1 MSLLAELK
9 RRKVFKVGAAYLVV
23 GWLVIEV
30 AATILPQFNVPEWAP
45 RLVTLLVA
53 LGLPIA
59 LVMAWV
65 FDVTPNGV
73 KVDASHS
80 GSKRIFAIAGVLAV
94 VALGWYF
101 LGRPAFQSGDPATPT
116 AVAAKVTAP
125 EADAIP
131 GNSVPEKSIAVLA
144 FADLSPQHD
153 QDYFS
158 DGIAEEILNAL
169 AQVKDLKVAG
179 RTSSFSFKGKN
190 EDLRVIGETLG
201 VAHVLEGSVRKQGDK
216 VRIIAQLIRSKDGFH
231 LWSETYDGDLKDV
244 FALQERIA
252 QSIAEK
258 LKIVLSG
265 KQAEQLVNAG
275 TSNPDAYALYL
286 QATATFNRRDGARF
300 NEAMAQLRKAVALDP
315 KFARAYSRMATLE
328 TVRANYADGNFDSS
342 LRDAERY
349 ARQASALDPT
359 LAEPHAALG
368 VIFTNQRQ
376 YREGALELDRARAL
390 DPNDVTTNFWD
401 GVRLIMV
408 GYRTRGAAALDRTLQ
423 LDPLLPNALVWRARI
438 HIADGELE
446 IGARQLQRAAEGG
459 HSFVGLGQYKLDL
472 ARGDRA
478 AAIKSLTKG
487 LTYFVQGFPP
497 EAAEIFAR
505 SSLGDATAKQ
515 EAMRLIDKYLA
526 TKPKVLSAIVP
537 FVLVSSGE
545 VERGFALSEHAATN
559 NESLLMSGLFSG
571 LDPNILSTPAF
582 SDFVRKIGLAGYW
595 DEFGSPDS
603 CRKDDSGEY
612 VCK

>member
-1 MSLLAELK
+1 MTLLAELR
-9 RRKVFKVGAAYLVV
+9 RRKVLKVGAAYLVV

-30 AATILPQFNVPEWAP
+30 AATILPQFNVPDWAP

-65 FDVTPNGV
+65 FDVTPGGV

-94 VALGWYF
+94 VVLGWYF
-101 LGRPAFQSGDPATPT
+101 YGQSTSSKGDQATSAPAASNAPASETP
-116 AVAAKVTAP
+116 P
-125 EADAIP
+125 AIP
-131 GNSVPEKSIAVLA
+131 DKSIAVLA

-179 RTSSFSFKGKN
+179 RTSSFSFKDKN

-328 TVRANYADGNFDSS
+328 TVRANYADGNFESS

-390 DPNDVTTNFWD
+390 DPNDVTTNFWG

-497 EAAEIFAR
+497 ESAEIFAR
-505 SSLGDATAKQ
+505 SSLGDAPAKQ

-612 VCK
+612 ACK